1 MLFRSKNMSE
11 NEKTMQT
18 EQPKAAPGNVPFMSP
33 TEAAEKVSKGRFKL
47 LVPIEDGEQ
56 KNDELVY
63 DFNRLTGWELARA
76 IDSGADRNA
85 NPSNVTDTQALSLF
99 AVAAAKCTGGL
110 DEKEIKER
118 LSAQDAIAAISVA
131 SIFFKG
137 SLLAGSLRITK
148 E

>member
-1 MLFRSKNMSE
+1 MSE
-11 NEKTMQT
+11 NEQVKTAKT
-18 EQPKAAPGNVPFMSP
+18 PNGLPAMSP
-33 TEAAEKVSKGRFKL
+33 VEAAEKVSKGRFKL
-47 LVPIEDGEQ
+47 LVPIEDGEKQ
-56 KNDELVY
+56 YDALTY
-63 DFNRLTGWELARA
+63 DFNKLTGWELAKA
-76 IDSGADRNA
+76 IDGSGDRNA

-110 DEKEIKER
+110 DAKDIMER

-131 SIFFKG
+131 SIFFRG

>member
-1 MLFRSKNMSE
+1 MSE
-11 NEKTMQT
+11 NEKTIQENTQT
-18 EQPKAAPGNVPFMSP
+18 EQPKTMPGGIPMMSP

-47 LVPIEDGEQ
+47 LVPIEDGET
-56 KNDELVY
+56 KYDTLTY
-63 DFNRLTGWELARA
+63 DFNKLTGWELAKA
-76 IDSGADRNA
+76 IDNGADRNA

-110 DEKEIKER
+110 DAKDIMER

-148 E
+148 A

>member
-1 MLFRSKNMSE
+1 MSE
-11 NEKTMQT
+11 NEQVKTNPTQGGIPT
-18 EQPKAAPGNVPFMSP
+18 MSP

-47 LVPIEDGEQ
+47 LVPIEDGE
-56 KNDELVY
+56 KKYDELMY

-85 NPSNVTDTQALSLF
+85 NPSNVTDTQALALF

-110 DEKEIKER
+110 DEKDIKER

>member
-1 MLFRSKNMSE
+1 MSE
-11 NEKTMQT
+11 NEKTMQN

-47 LVPIEDGEQ
+47 LVPIEDGE
-56 KNDELVY
+56 KKYDELTY
-63 DFNRLTGWELARA
+63 DFNRLTGWELAKA
-76 IDSGADRNA
+76 IDNGADRNA

-110 DEKEIKER
+110 DAKDIMER

>member
-1 MLFRSKNMSE
+1 MSE
-11 NEKTMQT
+11 NEKTMQN

-56 KNDELVY
+56 KYDELVY

-99 AVAAAKCTGGL
+99 AVAVAKCTGGL
-110 DEKEIKER
+110 DEKDIKER

>member
-1 MLFRSKNMSE
+1 MSE
-11 NEKTMQT
+11 NEKTVQT
-18 EQPKAAPGNVPFMSP
+18 AQNEQPKTAPGNMPVMSP

-56 KNDELVY
+56 KYDELVY
-63 DFNRLTGWELARA
+63 DFNKLTGWELARA

-85 NPSNVTDTQALSLF
+85 NPSNVTDTQALALF

-110 DEKEIKER
+110 DEKDNKER

>member
-1 MLFRSKNMSE
+1 MSE
-11 NEKTMQT
+11 NEKTVQT
-18 EQPKAAPGNVPFMSP
+18 AQNEQPKTAPGNMPVMSP

-56 KNDELVY
+56 KYDELVY
-63 DFNRLTGWELARA
+63 DFNKLTGWELARA

-85 NPSNVTDTQALSLF
+85 NPSNVTDTQALALF

-110 DEKEIKER
+110 DEKDIKER

>member
-1 MLFRSKNMSE
+1 MSE

-56 KNDELVY
+56 KYDELVY

-110 DEKEIKER
+110 DEKDIKER